1 MIHHLHTPSAPALLR
16 MPEVIRRTGLRRSS
30 IYDAMK
36 RGDFPKSV
44 PLTSTA
50 RAWHS
55 DEIDAW
61 IAERR
66 AVRDA
71 LQSAAQ
77 TMPQAHSVGHHDTE

>member
-1 MIHHLHTPSAPALLR
+1 MIQHPHPPSAPALLR

-36 RGDFPKSV
+36 RGEFPKPV

-55 DEIDAW
+55 DEIDNW
-61 IAERR
+61 ITERR

-71 LQSAAQ
+71 QSGLCKPISDAA
-77 TMPQAHSVGHHDTE
+77 PGGRHG

>member
-1 MIHHLHTPSAPALLR
+1 MIHHLHTPSVPALLR

-36 RGDFPKSV
+36 RGDFPKPV

-55 DEIDAW
+55 EEIDAW
-61 IAERR
+61 IAARLAAR
-66 AVRDA
+66 TNGTDAPKSGCGDQHVPVR
-71 LQSAAQ
+71 
-77 TMPQAHSVGHHDTE
+77 

>member
-1 MIHHLHTPSAPALLR
+1 MIHHLHTSSAPALLR

-36 RGDFPKSV
+36 RGDFPRPV
-44 PLTSTA
+44 QLTSTA

-55 DEIDAW
+55 EEIDAW
-61 IAERR
+61 IAQRR

-71 LQSAAQ
+71 QQSCGKAISH
-77 TMPQAHSVGHHDTE
+77 AHREGRHEPT